1 MNIENENLLLQ
12 ALKNGINLFV
22 GAGFST
28 LAKDKSGKNL
38 PTGSDL
44 LKELQVVFNKS
55 NSKLNLPQL
64 SSVLENTDRVT
75 FYKYLTDRFSV
86 EYIDPLYNC
95 INKLNIRSI
104 YTTNID
110 NLIPQ
115 IIAQGDHYIND
126 QMANGPAIDIK
137 AINYI
142 PLHGYVEAIPQK
154 FIFDVNSLANIYND
168 APRIW
173 NCLSREME
181 TVPTLFLGY
190 SYSDTSVIQAATSKQ
205 TFTNAHKNKW
215 ILLKDADDS
224 IKEYYIS
231 LGFSIIL
238 GDIKEF
244 LVYLSHL
251 NVNKDEEQHNI
262 PTELLTA
269 YVVPH
274 SIYEVK
280 RRPIKDF
287 FTGSSPIWSDI
298 LENQIYKTHYL
309 SLIQD
314 KVLDENKKGIIII
327 GAPVSGKSTL
337 LMQVANELVGL
348 GEKLYFENLS
358 ECKAEYV
365 SKLIGESKA
374 VIFIDDLYESIEAL
388 TVLDKPNIKIVAAER
403 SHNYGIIS
411 HLIDET
417 KFTIV
422 NITALKDSDIQGI
435 YDSLPTS
442 IRSEYLRRESELNLY
457 SKDSLF
463 EFVLRNIKGSY
474 DIKNRY
480 KTAIIKIEEEDP
492 DLAEFLVL
500 CAYMHSCRIPLSS
513 EMAHA
518 YFLDYSYN
526 DIFNIR
532 DDAKDL
538 INDYIPLDN
547 QEYPD
552 MDYYY
557 PRSRY
562 IAEII
567 RDSCSPKLLKKVVV
581 GVINNI
587 PKFIICNYRTFRK
600 YAFDKILMLRAFSNW
615 NEGKRFYESAFVYD
629 ERNPYVLQQGALY
642 LASKGKYDD
651 AFSWI
656 DKAISMTDDKYFSIR
671 NTHAII
677 LFNANI
683 NKSQDNVR
691 YELDSSMRILE
702 KCIYNDKRKRFH
714 AQAYGTQAISYY
726 ERFKDEIAKGY
737 LEQAE
742 KWLNSEID
750 HSAWDTDTR
759 KLRDKIKSIL
769 LSLKSYKES

>member
-1 MNIENENLLLQ
+1 MKIENENLLRH

-28 LAKDKSGKNL
+28 LAKDRFKHNL
-38 PTGSDL
+38 PVGNEL
-44 LKELQVVFNKS
+44 LKELQKEFNKV

-64 SSVLENTDRVT
+64 SSILENTDRVA
-75 FYKYLTDRFSV
+75 FYKYLTNRFSV
-86 EYIDPLYNC
+86 EYIDPLYSC
-95 INKLNIRSI
+95 INNLNIRSI

-115 IIAQGDHYIND
+115 IVAQGNRYLND

-142 PLHGYVEAIPQK
+142 PLHGNVDARPQK

-173 NCLSREME
+173 SCLSREME

-205 TFTNAHKNKW
+205 TFTNAQKNKW
-215 ILLKDADDS
+215 ILLKDVDS
-224 IKEYYIS
+224 GIEEYYVS
-231 LGFSIIL
+231 LGFNIIL

-244 LVYLSHL
+244 LVYLSQL
-251 NVNKDEEQHNI
+251 NINQDEEQHKI
-262 PTELLTA
+262 PIDILAA

-280 RRPIKDF
+280 RRRPIRDF

-309 SLIQD
+309 SLVQD
-314 KVLDENKKGIIII
+314 RILDKNKKGVIII

-337 LMQVANELVGL
+337 LMQIANELVGL
-348 GEKLYFENLS
+348 GDKLYFESLPES
-358 ECKAEYV
+358 KAKYI
-365 SKLIGESKA
+365 SKLIGKSQG

-388 TVLDKPNIKIVAAER
+388 TVLDNPNIKIVAAER

-442 IRSEYLRRESELNLY
+442 IRSEYLHRESELNLY

-463 EFVLRNIKGSY
+463 EFVIRNIKGSY

-480 KTAIIKIEEEDP
+480 KTAIRKMEEDDP

-518 YFLDYSYN
+518 YFSDYSYN
-526 DIFNIR
+526 DIFDIR

-538 INDYIPLDN
+538 VNDYIPLDSK
-547 QEYPD
+547 EYPD

-567 RDSCSPKLLKKVVV
+567 RDSCSQSLLKKVVE

-587 PKFIICNYRTFRK
+587 PKFIICNYKTFRK
-600 YAFDKILMLRAFSNW
+600 YAFDKVLMLRAFNNW
-615 NEGKRFYESAFVYD
+615 KDGKKYYESAFVYD

-642 LASKGKYDD
+642 LANKGNYDD

-683 NKSQDNVR
+683 GKNQENVR
-691 YELDSSMRILE
+691 YELDSSMHILE

-726 ERFKDEIAKGY
+726 GRFKDDIAKGY
-737 LEQAE
+737 LKQAE

-750 HSAWDTDTR
+750 HSAWDTETR
-759 KLRDKIKSIL
+759 KLRDKIRAIL
-769 LSLKSYKES
+769 SSL